1 MDSSQCSW
9 LTKNHNQSEY
19 FIIDYDFNIE
29 SPPDLFNDSFL
40 TDNEDEWKEYL
51 FKKYFHDRGK
61 TMIIQERRSLLSDI
75 MRTIVI
81 LIIFAFVLIIF
92 MLISLMIYKCL
103 QFIKRN
109 QTNKH
114 QPFPADDAYD
124 NLKISPTRS
133 IADSGTIT
141 DV

>member
-1 MDSSQCSW
+1 MNLQQKEESNENIVLFSA
-9 LTKNHNQSEY
+9 KV
-19 FIIDYDFNIE
+19 NIE
-29 SPPDLFNDSFL
+29 SPSDLFNDSFL

-61 TMIIQERRSLLSDI
+61 TIIIQERRSLLSDI

-92 MLISLMIYKCL
+92 MLISLMIYKRL

-109 QTNKH
+109 QTNKR